1 MPRIE
6 FCTFCGH
13 EIAPGKGLDFIKNDA
28 TIYHFCS
35 NKCKVNLLKL
45 KRNILKSFG
54 KSKLSSSRMA
64 SSSLVSKTD
73 SNLTIE
79 RCAVNNI

>member
-45 KRNILKSFG
+45 KRKPRKF
-54 KSKLSSSRMA
+54 KWTAKYEA
-64 SSSLVSKTD
+64 KT
-73 SNLTIE
+73 S
-79 RCAVNNI
+79 